1 MPAEETVMSLGK
13 RIALAR
19 KAQGLGQ
26 AKLAEELGVSA
37 EAVSKW
43 EQDKYAPSAEMMTK
57 LEKELMLFAYD
68 EEGEPRNARLFD
80 EEHMSAFIKG
90 RLNAGDYPNTVKA
103 LNYAKEKHAGAFRK
117 TVQKVKVPYIS
128 HPLTL
133 ACHAFAMG
141 LEDDVLLAAL
151 LLHDV
156 VEDCGVQPEELP
168 VSQEVQR
175 LVALVS
181 KPKNRSA
188 FSEDMYYEA
197 IEQNPKA
204 CLVKCIDR
212 CNNLS
217 LMATGF
223 TAEKIA
229 KYVEE
234 TETYYPKLLKVVKD
248 CPAYNDAAWL
258 LSYQIR
264 SLLALAKRV
273 K

>member
-1 MPAEETVMSLGK
+1 MSLGTQ
-13 RIALAR
+13 ILSAR
-19 KAQGLGQ
+19 KAKNLTQ
-26 AKLAEELGVSA
+26 AALAEMLGVST

-43 EQDKYAPSAEMMTK
+43 EQDKYAPSPELMEK

-68 EEGEPRNARLFD
+68 EKGEPRNARLFD
-80 EEHMSAFIKG
+80 EVHMSAFIKG
-90 RLNAGDYPNTVKA
+90 KLNAGDFPNAVKA
-103 LNYAKEKHAGAFRK
+103 LAFAKKKHAGSYRSPEAAGI
-117 TVQKVKVPYIS
+117 PYIN

-141 LEDDVLLAAL
+141 LEDDALISAL

-156 VEDCGVQPEELP
+156 AEDCHVTADELP
-168 VSQEVQR
+168 VTKEAQE

-181 KPKNRSA
+181 KPEDRSA
-188 FSEDMYYEA
+188 FSEEEYYDA
-197 IEQNPKA
+197 ISRSPKA

-217 LMATGF
+217 SMAMGF
-223 TAEKIA
+223 TAGKIREYI
-229 KYVEE
+229 KE
-234 TETYYPKLLKVVKD
+234 TETYYPTLLKIVKN
-248 CPAYNDAAWL
+248 CPEYNNAAWL

-264 SLLALAKRV
+264 SLLELAKRV